1 MTESQTLAVSAQAE
15 PSIAVVDRSTPKLAD
30 KPLRI
35 ALLGYRSAPFSGGQ
49 GIYIKYLSRAL
60 TAMGHKVD
68 VISGEPYPQLD
79 DNVTLIK
86 MPGLNL
92 YEWFPDHHR
101 ALRLKHFA
109 SWADLTEYFS
119 MLTGGFSE
127 PYSFGRRVAK
137 YLKKHQDQYDIVHDN
152 QCLAYGLLDI
162 QRFLPTI
169 ATLHHPITHDR
180 QLALDAAPNWK
191 YRLLTKRWYSFL
203 GMQKKVTAK
212 LKHVVTVSDQSRR
225 DTATDFGV
233 PDDHLKVIYNGIDTH
248 TFKPLD
254 NPERSRYRLICTAS
268 ADQPL
273 KGLRYLLEALP
284 KLAKLFPQLQLTVV
298 GKLQPEGPT
307 EKLIQKLGIADRIQ
321 FVSGISTER
330 LVELYSES
338 TIAICPSLYEGFG
351 LPAGEAMA
359 CGVPVISSN
368 GGALPEVVGNAGI
381 IVPKGDS
388 EALGREIAKLLD
400 NPQHQKQLSYTGRA
414 RIENTFSWAAVAQ
427 ELTEY
432 YEKMLSHA
440 DR

>member
-1 MTESQTLAVSAQAE
+1 
-15 PSIAVVDRSTPKLAD
+15 
-30 KPLRI
+30 
-35 ALLGYRSAPFSGGQ
+35 
-49 GIYIKYLSRAL
+49 
-60 TAMGHKVD
+60 
-68 VISGEPYPQLD
+68 
-79 DNVTLIK
+79 

-92 YEWFPDHHR
+92 YDWFPDHHR
-101 ALRLKHFA
+101 ALRLKHFK

-137 YLKKHQDQYDIVHDN
+137 YLKVHQGNYDIVHDN

-162 QRFLPTI
+162 QKMIPTV

-180 QLALDAAPNWK
+180 RLALEAAPDYKMRW
-191 YRLLTKRWYSFL
+191 LTRRWYSFL
-203 GMQKKVTAK
+203 KMQIKVTRQ

-233 PDDHLKVIYNGIDTH
+233 ADDHLKVIYNGIDTDQ
-248 TFKPLD
+248 FKPLA
-254 NPERSRYRLICTAS
+254 NVQRNRYQLICTAS

-273 KGLRYLLEALP
+273 KGLKYLLQAMP
-284 KLAKLFPQLQLTVV
+284 KLIKLFPQLQLTVV
-298 GKLQPEGPT
+298 GKLQAEGPT
-307 EKLIQKLGIADRIQ
+307 ETLIQQLGIAERIQ

-359 CGVPVISSN
+359 CGVPVISST

-388 EALGREIAKLLD
+388 EALGHQIAQLLD
-400 NPQHQKQLSYTGRA
+400 NPEHQAQLSKAGRQ
-414 RIENTFSWAAVAQ
+414 RIEQTFSWATVAA
-427 ELTEY
+427 ELTDY
-432 YEKMLSHA
+432 YEQMLHHA

>member
-1 MTESQTLAVSAQAE
+1 MPNTSM
-15 PSIAVVDRSTPKLAD
+15 LAD
-30 KPLRI
+30 VTQASVAAPVNRSARTASRPLRI

-60 TAMGHKVD
+60 TQMGHRVD

-79 DNVTLIK
+79 DDVTLIK

-92 YEWFPDHHR
+92 YDWFPDHHR
-101 ALRLKHFA
+101 ALRLKHFK

-137 YLKKHQDQYDIVHDN
+137 YLRVHQGNYDIVHDN

-162 QRFLPTI
+162 QKMIPTV

-180 QLALDAAPNWK
+180 RLALEAAPDYKMRW
-191 YRLLTKRWYSFL
+191 LTRRWYSFL
-203 GMQKKVTAK
+203 KMQIKVTRQ

-233 PDDHLKVIYNGIDTH
+233 ADDHLKVIYNGIDTDQ
-248 TFKPLD
+248 FKPLA
-254 NPERSRYRLICTAS
+254 NVQRNRYQLICTAS

-273 KGLRYLLEALP
+273 KGLKYLLQAMP
-284 KLAKLFPQLQLTVV
+284 KLIKLFPQLQLTVV
-298 GKLQPEGPT
+298 GKLQAEGPT
-307 EKLIQKLGIADRIQ
+307 ETLIQQLGIAERIQ

-359 CGVPVISSN
+359 CGVPVISST
-368 GGALPEVVGNAGI
+368 GGALPEVIGNAGI

-388 EALGREIAKLLD
+388 EALGHQIARLLD
-400 NPQHQKQLSYTGRA
+400 NPEHQAQLSKAGRQ
-414 RIENTFSWAAVAQ
+414 RIEQTFSWATVAA
-427 ELTEY
+427 ELTDY
-432 YEKMLSHA
+432 YEQMLHHA